1 MNSVIL
7 VPQNVYG
14 VLKIL
19 SLSVLPALV
28 IEFIQMIVTNV
39 ELGILNMTLQ
49 IIIVKGVLPV
59 ALIAIQMMN
68 VLNALLHVF

>member
-19 SLSVLPALV
+19 YLSVLHALV

-59 ALIAIQMMN
+59 A
-68 VLNALLHVF
+68 